1 MTHNTVNPPPQ
12 LRIPS
17 KFFEDK
23 ELRSFFERQ
32 QQIIWQLW
40 LRTGGSE
47 DLVSSTEESLTSTS
61 SRVARNA
68 ARIHAIEKIGFDIE
82 IITADF
88 TTESN
93 QIIICNNTS
102 PITVTLDANAME
114 EDQVH
119 IKRRGAAV
127 TVIGTIDGL
136 TNKLIN
142 IKNYSMHLV
151 FDDTDWS
158 EI

>member
-1 MTHNTVNPPPQ
+1 MGHEVNPPPQ
-12 LRIPS
+12 LRIPER
-17 KFFEDK
+17 FFNDQ

-32 QQIIWQLW
+32 RTIIWQLW

-47 DLVSSTEESLTSTS
+47 DLVSDNADDLTSTG

-68 ARIHAIEKIGFDIE
+68 ARLNALEKIGFDIE

-88 TTESN
+88 TTSRN

-102 PITVTLDANAME
+102 PITVTLDTNAIE

-127 TVIGTIDGL
+127 TVAGTIDGL
-136 TNKLIN
+136 TDKLIN

-151 FDDTDWS
+151 FDDIDWS